1 MTLASERSPEESG
14 VTRDGNGV
22 AFPEPAHVRSG
33 EIREPDDRILAR
45 LRRNAALA
53 VAVFVVVTG
62 TIVALSF
69 ASPARYEARARIA
82 AGAAPGRAYDPA
94 GVRQGLAASQVLI
107 TAPRTL
113 GAASRRLGWG
123 SPTALKAAVSAHM
136 EPTTGM
142 VDVIATHEDPRQAA
156 RIANTVASTF
166 LAARA
171 DGERRAAVRARAGL
185 ESVLAGLSRREAA
198 EPLGVELRRRISE
211 LAEAAVTAGSTLTL
225 ADPATVPA
233 SPAAPRLLRNGL
245 LAAIAGLLLAG
256 LATAVRER
264 RRRDPSGP
272 RRLADQAGQPLLA
285 VLPDGRRRPR
295 GTETSVAIAD
305 ASVQESLTEVLPA
318 DTPRTILVCGVAAR
332 NGSAAVADRLSR
344 ALYRAGWSATRLS
357 WQRGRTAPEDLQ
369 EALGD
374 GYDYLVLDAPAVA
387 ESPDLRLVSR
397 QLDGAVL
404 VARDGRAAATDVAV
418 AADLLRALD
427 AHVLGLVVTAPA
439 GALARVPSA
448 FEPAV
453 PPPAP
458 RSHGADEPALPV
470 FPAPPPPAP
479 PPPAPAPPL
488 PDVPVSDGSSVS
500 LWTRSAGRYRAH
512 NHQPAS

>member
-1 MTLASERSPEESG
+1 
-14 VTRDGNGV
+14 VTRNGNGV
-22 AFPEPAHVRSG
+22 AFPEPAPVPSG
-33 EIREPDDRILAR
+33 EFPKPDGGMLAR

-53 VAVFVVVTG
+53 TAVSAVVAG
-62 TIVALSF
+62 TVVALSF

-82 AGAAPGRAYDPA
+82 AGAAPGRAYDAA
-94 GVRQGLAASQVLI
+94 GVSRGLAASQVLI

-113 GAASRRLGWG
+113 VAASRRLRWE
-123 SPTALKAAVSAHM
+123 SPVALGAAVSAHM
-136 EPTTGM
+136 EATTGM
-142 VDVIATHEDPRQAA
+142 VDVIATHEDPREAA

-198 EPLGVELRRRISE
+198 GPLGLELRRRISE

-264 RRRDPSGP
+264 LRHDPSGP

-285 VLPDGRRRPR
+285 VRPDGRRR
-295 GTETSVAIAD
+295 THATQMNVALAD
-305 ASVQESLTEVLPA
+305 AAVEESLTEVLPA
-318 DTPRTILVCGVAAR
+318 DVPRTVLVCGVAETHD
-332 NGSAAVADRLSR
+332 SAAVAEGISR
-344 ALYRAGWSATRLS
+344 ALYRAGWSAARLS
-357 WQRGRTAPEDLQ
+357 WERGRTAPEDLD

-374 GYDYLVLDAPAVA
+374 GHDYLILDGPDVA
-387 ESPDLRLVSR
+387 GSPDLKLVSR

-404 VARDGRAAATDVAV
+404 VARDGRATAADVAV

-427 AHVLGLVVTAPA
+427 VHVLGLVVTAPA
-439 GALARVPSA
+439 SALPPVPSA
-448 FEPAV
+448 FEPAA
-453 PPPAP
+453 PLPAL
-458 RSHGADEPALPV
+458 RSHCAAEGSLPV

-479 PPPAPAPPL
+479 PVPAPPL
-488 PDVPVSDGSSVS
+488 PDAPLPHASGVS
-500 LWTRSAGRYRAH
+500 LWTRSAGGYRGH
-512 NHQPAS
+512 DHQPTS